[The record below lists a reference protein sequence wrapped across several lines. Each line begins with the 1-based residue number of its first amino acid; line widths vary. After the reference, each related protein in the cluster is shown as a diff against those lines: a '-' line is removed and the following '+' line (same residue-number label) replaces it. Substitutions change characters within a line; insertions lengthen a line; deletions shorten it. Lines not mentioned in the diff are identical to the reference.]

1 MLRRQRAGF
10 AFEFRPAYYEQGSIL
25 HQVDT
30 RRTRLMPVQSAIYG
44 VTQRTGR
51 AHLAAGS
58 RSGLIQGSIFTLK
71 TFGECPVQNPAWAQ
85 MDLLS

>member
-51 AHLAAGS
+51 AHFNGFD
-58 RSGLIQGSIFTLK
+58 G
-71 TFGECPVQNPAWAQ
+71 FGRGIAIGIDPGVNFHIE
-85 MDLLS
+85 DIR